1 MSAEQRRR
9 VRARVSGVVQ
19 GVGFRPHVFRLAE
32 AHELGGFVLNDERG
46 VLLEAEGDEQA
57 LQRFLERVRTE
68 APPLATIESLD
79 SEPIEPNGEREFR
92 IVASRRSGDAD
103 ALVSPDTATCA
114 ECLAEVLDPADRRYR
129 YPFTN
134 CTNCGPRLT
143 IVRGVPY
150 DRPLTTMAGFEM
162 CAACSAEYEDPRDRR
177 FHAQPN
183 ACPRCGPR
191 ARLVDRHGN
200 ELPSTHAQARE
211 IAEGQPTHDYGTQ
224 AAARRGLGGDDVV
237 ATAARLLVDG
247 RIVAVKGIGGY
258 HLACRADDAAA
269 VARLR
274 ARKHRDEKPLRRS
287 SPTSRRRGG

>member
-32 AHELGGFVLNDERG
+32 EHELGGYVLNDERG

-79 SEPIEPNGEREFR
+79 SEPVEPSGEREFR

-191 ARLVDRHGN
+191 ARLVD
-200 ELPSTHAQARE
+200 
-211 IAEGQPTHDYGTQ
+211 IAERQLTHDYGTQ
-224 AAARRGLGGDDVV
+224 AAARRRVGGDD
-237 ATAARLLVDG
+237 
-247 RIVAVKGIGGY
+247 AVS
-258 HLACRADDAAA
+258 AAAA
-269 VARLR
+269 VAGRR
-274 ARKHRDEKPLRRS
+274 AD
-287 SPTSRRRGG
+287 RRG